1 MYRLI
6 LHAIAF
12 ILFVAH
18 GAAYGQDAA
27 PISGQSL
34 TLEQAIALAMHNNHK
49 VKIAELGVGKA
60 EDELAATRTYRRPSM
75 QFYALFSQQLV
86 NQDSNITNPLTGI
99 IPGLGPFFSISAPRR
114 PTAIFG
120 GQVLEPLSQQHRIG
134 LNIEQAKVGIELM
147 REEVRSREQ
156 STVDEVKRSYYGI
169 LQTQSSLDS
178 LQESIKLYRELD
190 RVTAD
195 YVAQKVSLKS
205 DSLDVKTRLAKAE
218 YEALNQT
225 NQLATEK
232 EQLNNLLGRDVRTDF
247 KVSVVANANDF
258 SIDLASARS
267 RALDQRPEVREA
279 RLKIRQAELDR
290 RIKKSEYIPDV
301 SVGLTTLTLR
311 NFDNIIPKNFASIG
325 VAVKWEIFDWGR
337 KKNELAEKDK
347 TIEQA
352 KNDLYETESNVLID
366 VGDKVRKLQQTG
378 QALVVAKLERETAR
392 EVLRVNTNKYK
403 LMAGLLSDVLKSQA
417 SLAEADD
424 HYQQALLGYWTT
436 KARFEAAMGEDK

>member
-49 VKIAELGVGKA
+49 VKIAELGVGMA

>member
-1 MYRLI
+1 MKANGATRHIGCGTMYRLI

-49 VKIAELGVGKA
+49 VKIAELGVGMA

-86 NQDSNITNPLTGI
+86 KQDSNITNPLTGI

-195 YVAQKVSLKS
+195 YVAQKVS
-205 DSLDVKTRLAKAE
+205 
-218 YEALNQT
+218 
-225 NQLATEK
+225 
-232 EQLNNLLGRDVRTDF
+232 
-247 KVSVVANANDF
+247 
-258 SIDLASARS
+258 
-267 RALDQRPEVREA
+267 
-279 RLKIRQAELDR
+279 
-290 RIKKSEYIPDV
+290 
-301 SVGLTTLTLR
+301 
-311 NFDNIIPKNFASIG
+311 
-325 VAVKWEIFDWGR
+325 
-337 KKNELAEKDK
+337 
-347 TIEQA
+347 
-352 KNDLYETESNVLID
+352 
-366 VGDKVRKLQQTG
+366 
-378 QALVVAKLERETAR
+378 
-392 EVLRVNTNKYK
+392 
-403 LMAGLLSDVLKSQA
+403 
-417 SLAEADD
+417 
-424 HYQQALLGYWTT
+424 
-436 KARFEAAMGEDK
+436 